1 MPIKTLN
8 AAFDRVAPAL
18 PLRFGFT
25 MAGMAFSAAVDPD
38 GEAGCRLVLDI
49 DLGRIPFSAEEPDLR
64 RYRLAL
70 LGLPEAGF
78 TSSRAGRLVVSAERR
93 MDQVPNHLRL
103 VATALSL
110 ALSLRPEV
118 VLASA
123 SPTPVSRRP
132 VSRQRALA
140 A

>member
-8 AAFDRVAPAL
+8 AAYDRVAPAL

-38 GEAGCRLVLDI
+38 GDTGCRLVLDI

-70 LGLPEAGF
+70 LGLPEARF
-78 TSSRAGRLVVSAERR
+78 TSKAGRLVISAERR

-118 VLASA
+118 VLAST

-132 VSRQRALA
+132 ASRQRALA